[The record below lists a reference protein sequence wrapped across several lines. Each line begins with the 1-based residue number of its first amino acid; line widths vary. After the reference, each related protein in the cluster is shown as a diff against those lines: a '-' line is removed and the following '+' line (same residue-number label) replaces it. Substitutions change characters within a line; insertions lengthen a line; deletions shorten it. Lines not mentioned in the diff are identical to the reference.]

1 MHLVVDNQP
10 PVVAAEEGKVRV
22 FVLSWLGPVGVLVA
36 AYGVWRQLSP
46 EDQQRVLER
55 AKSLLQKARL
65 AWRPEQSPPSASSS

>member
-1 MHLVVDNQP
+1 VIRRLLKLLALGR
-10 PVVAAEEGKVRV
+10 VAR
-22 FVLSWLGPVGVLVA
+22 LGPVGVLVA